1 MEQVPSGTF
10 AAASAPSD
18 ADVPSPLLEI
28 HPMTLFPRLLGAAL
42 FVVPLAASPAC
53 PALLNHQMKTID
65 GKPLDLCQFQDRP
78 ILIVNTASK
87 CGFTPQFEKLEGMY
101 KQYKDKGLVVI
112 GFPSNDFRQE
122 LATNKEVGDF
132 CRLTYGVQFPMAEKT
147 TVAGDAANPFY
158 QQLAAATGEAPRWN
172 FHKYLVAPDG
182 KTVHS
187 FATQVEP
194 DSKELMSKLQGMLK
208 K

>member
-1 MEQVPSGTF
+1 
-10 AAASAPSD
+10 
-18 ADVPSPLLEI
+18 
-28 HPMTLFPRLLGAAL
+28 MTLFPRLLGAAL
-42 FVVPLAASPAC
+42 FVVPLVASAAC
-53 PALLNHQMKTID
+53 PALLNHQMKTLD

-87 CGFTPQFEKLEGMY
+87 CGFTPQFEKLEGLY

-132 CRLTYGVQFPMAEKT
+132 CRMTYGVQFPMAEKT
-147 TVAGDAANPFY
+147 TVAGDAANPLY
-158 QQLAAATGEAPRWN
+158 QQLAAATGESPRWN

-194 DSKELMSKLQGMLK
+194 DSKELMSKLQAMLK